1 MELTE
6 LLLVVMPL
14 LTARLTL
21 SSPAPPAC
29 DPRLLN
35 KLLRD
40 SHVLHSRLSQCPDV
54 NPLST
59 PVLLPAVDFS
69 LGEWKTQTEQTKAQD
84 VLGAS
89 TLLLEAVMA
98 ARGQLGPT
106 CLSSLLVQLSGQ
118 VRFLLGALQ
127 GLLGTQLSAQ
137 GRTTA
142 HKDPSAIF
150 LSFQRLLRGKDFWIV
165 GDKLQCLSQNY
176 WLWTS
181 EQAAGIQSQDSW
193 SAEPNL
199 QVPRPNPWTPEQDT
213 WTPEW
218 NSRTL
223 SWTHTQDPKSPGYSS
238 GNFRHGLPATL
249 PPAWRVSFP
258 SPSSSWTVHTLLSFT
273 HLAHPHG
280 PAPTHA
286 S

>member
-1 MELTE
+1 ME
-6 LLLVVMPL
+6 
-14 LTARLTL
+14 
-21 SSPAPPAC
+21 
-29 DPRLLN
+29 N
-35 KLLRD
+35 
-40 SHVLHSRLSQCPDV
+40 PDRTDQGTGR
-54 NPLST
+54 SG
-59 PVLLPAVDFS
+59 S
-69 LGEWKTQTEQTKAQD
+69 L
-84 VLGAS
+84 
-89 TLLLEAVMA
+89 
-98 ARGQLGPT
+98 
-106 CLSSLLVQLSGQ
+106 
-118 VRFLLGALQ
+118 
-127 GLLGTQLSAQ
+127 
-137 GRTTA
+137 
-142 HKDPSAIF
+142 DPSAGGSDGSAGTTGTHLPLIPTGAAF
-150 LSFQRLLRGKDFWIV
+150 WTGPPPPWGPAGPPRNPAFCAGQDHSSQGSQCHLPELPTTAPRKGAFPAACSGTHPLCQAGPTYHSYPGEHLSISHTEQAPKQDFWIV

-223 SWTHTQDPKSPGYSS
+223 SWTHTQGPKSPGYSS
-238 GNFRHGLPATL
+238 GNFRHGLPVTL